1 MLPPA
6 SLQPQNTY
14 DSMAPSQLQQLK
26 AALNSAGLNRKSG
39 GKKDQKKKK
48 GGKSQDVD
56 RAKKAAKLD
65 EIRAKFNKFDERET
79 KTKHDVGG
87 RNLKGVVGRPA
98 ASRQAGI
105 EQVSSMKPWRS

>member
-1 MLPPA
+1 
-6 SLQPQNTY
+6 
-14 DSMAPSQLQQLK
+14 MAPSQLQQLK
-26 AALNSAGLNRKSG
+26 AALNTAGLNRKSVG
-39 GKKDQKKKK
+39 TKKKKK

-65 EIRAKFNKFDERET
+65 EIRTKFNKFDERET

-105 EQVSSMKPWRS
+105 EQVSWTHPLRS

>member
-1 MLPPA
+1 
-6 SLQPQNTY
+6 
-14 DSMAPSQLQQLK
+14 MAPSQLQQLK

-39 GKKDQKKKK
+39 GKKDAKKRK

-87 RNLKGVVGRPA
+87 RHLKGVVGRPA

-105 EQVSSMKPWRS
+105 EQVSRSDSGRQLTLSVARLCCRSTS

>member
-1 MLPPA
+1 
-6 SLQPQNTY
+6 
-14 DSMAPSQLQQLK
+14 MAPSQLQQLK

-39 GKKDQKKKK
+39 GGGKQDSKKKK

-56 RAKKAAKLD
+56 RAKKAKKLD

-87 RNLKGVVGRPA
+87 RQLKGVVGRPA

-105 EQVSSMKPWRS
+105 EQVS